1 MVSLVLVENEFVIAE
16 DIPSR
21 LRAAGFDILGT
32 PATGK
37 DAIAQARK
45 LRPDVVLMDVVLKGK
60 MDGIEAAQQ
69 ITERFDI
76 PVIFLTAHTDAATVK
91 RAAATTSYGFLI
103 KPFDDLE
110 LSAAIEM
117 AIRRRSMEAKM
128 RESDHRIRE
137 LTESLSEVIFETDMA
152 GNITFINRAG
162 LNEFGYTQEQVE
174 GGMTLYDFLPPEK
187 HEEIRETIAQAVIDE
202 PSEWIEVPAL
212 RCDGTTFPASV
223 RASVIVREGVPAGIR
238 GIAVNVTEQKRAE
251 QQLEESEQRF
261 RALFESSP
269 VMQIRYDVDGY
280 PGYVNRAALEFL
292 GVADV
297 ADIQHVSVFSS
308 SRVTGANKA
317 QLRAGHTVRYEQRY
331 DFDEIKKRGDFPT
344 TRSGIRFVDFHLAP
358 LFEVGTGK
366 VEGYLGQVADITERK
381 RAEQELEESERH
393 VRDFAQMLPELA
405 FEIDTKG
412 KLVFV
417 NDGVLATLG
426 TSREKLTKTNVL
438 SFIAPEDRKRAREE
452 MQRTLR
458 GEKEKVSGI
467 EYSGVRADGS
477 TFPLLIYTTA
487 MRRDDATVGIRGV
500 AVDITEQ
507 KRADQKLEES
517 EKRIRELTDALPEI
531 IFETDANGTVTFA
544 NATPFIR
551 YGYTKEEVEGKMN
564 FLDVIAPFERERAR
578 GNLGKIIEGEDKGWI
593 EYDLIKKN
601 GGTAPWAVRTMPI
614 VRDGVLEGLR
624 GIAIDITER
633 KRAEAALIS
642 SERRIRELTDALP
655 EIIFETDANG
665 IITFANATAFTR
677 YGWTIEEIEG
687 KLNFLDVVAP
697 FDRERARETNS
708 KRIQGEDTGWVE
720 YDLIT
725 KDGST
730 VPFDVRTT
738 PIVRDGVY
746 KGLRGIA
753 IDITERKQFEDELTH
768 ERDQAERYL
777 DTADVIMMALNLE
790 GRITMLNRKG
800 CELLGVTGEQA
811 VGTDWF
817 ETFLP
822 EDARTETWR
831 IFNSLI
837 TGEDTYV
844 YLENIVLSR
853 GEKRLV
859 AWHTSLLKDDTGTII
874 GTLSSGTDV
883 TERVRADQKLHESER
898 RIRELTNALPVVVYE
913 ADATGRITF
922 ANATAFDLFGYT
934 KEEVE
939 AGISVFQL
947 IAPADLKRA
956 RAVFPRRM
964 SGEDVGRVEYAGL
977 RKDGSTFNMAAR
989 SALMR
994 RDGAVVGQRG
1004 VLVDITERKRA
1015 EERVKEH
1022 THTIE
1027 TLNRI
1032 MTEGNRATD
1041 VQSFVEAATKLACE
1055 LMHFDIGG
1063 IYFIDDARYATLQY
1077 GQGLP
1082 ETARDAIEKIP
1093 YHDAPFSA
1101 VLIDGDPLFAEDYVT
1116 FLPQH
1121 APLGVAS
1128 LASVPL
1134 YSRDTII
1141 GALNV
1146 GSVMRHTFSQTE
1158 KALLVA
1164 IGNEAG
1170 TVIAKLQADASV
1182 RAALKEK
1189 ETLLK
1194 EIHHRVKNNMQV
1206 VSSLMSLQAD
1216 RATNVE
1222 AQAVLTASQSQIRS
1236 MALIHEKLYS
1246 SGTLSE
1252 IEFADYVGSLIKEL
1266 LQMYHVAPDAVT
1278 ITTDIEDVRFGVD
1291 IAMPCALILNELV
1304 SNCLKYAFPD
1314 GRVGEVI
1321 VGMQYADGTYT
1332 LTVAD
1337 NGVGFPADVDFR
1349 ATGSLGMQLVTALVD
1364 QLDGTIDMNREN
1376 GTSFVISFSPPP

>member
-1 MVSLVLVENEFVIAE
+1 MVSLVLVENEFVLAE
-16 DIPSR
+16 DVPSR

-37 DAIAQARK
+37 DAIAQARE
-45 LRPDVVLMDVVLKGK
+45 LHPDVVLMDVVLKGK
-60 MDGIEAAQQ
+60 MDGFKAAQQ
-69 ITERFDI
+69 IMERFDI

-91 RAAATTSYGFLI
+91 RAAATTSYGFLV

-117 AIRRRSMEAKM
+117 AIHRHSTEAKM
-128 RESDHRIRE
+128 RESDRRIRE

-152 GNITFINRAG
+152 GNISFINRAG
-162 LNEFGYTQEQVE
+162 LKEFGYTKEQVE
-174 GGMTLYDFLPPEK
+174 GGMTLYDVLSLDK
-187 HEEIRETIAQAVIDE
+187 HEEIRELIAQAVIDE
-202 PSEWIEVPAL
+202 PSGWMEVPGL
-212 RCDGTTFPASV
+212 RRDGSTFPISV
-223 RASVIVREGVPAGIR
+223 RASLIVREGVPVGIR
-238 GIAVNVTEQKRAE
+238 GIALNV
-251 QQLEESEQRF
+251 
-261 RALFESSP
+261 
-269 VMQIRYDVDGY
+269 
-280 PGYVNRAALEFL
+280 
-292 GVADV
+292 
-297 ADIQHVSVFSS
+297 
-308 SRVTGANKA
+308 
-317 QLRAGHTVRYEQRY
+317 
-331 DFDEIKKRGDFPT
+331 
-344 TRSGIRFVDFHLAP
+344 
-358 LFEVGTGK
+358 
-366 VEGYLGQVADITERK
+366 TERK
-381 RAEQELEESERH
+381 RAEHQLEE
-393 VRDFAQMLPELA
+393 
-405 FEIDTKG
+405 
-412 KLVFV
+412 
-417 NDGVLATLG
+417 
-426 TSREKLTKTNVL
+426 
-438 SFIAPEDRKRAREE
+438 
-452 MQRTLR
+452 
-458 GEKEKVSGI
+458 
-467 EYSGVRADGS
+467 
-477 TFPLLIYTTA
+477 
-487 MRRDDATVGIRGV
+487 
-500 AVDITEQ
+500 
-507 KRADQKLEES
+507 
-517 EKRIRELTDALPEI
+517 
-531 IFETDANGTVTFA
+531 
-544 NATPFIR
+544 
-551 YGYTKEEVEGKMN
+551 
-564 FLDVIAPFERERAR
+564 
-578 GNLGKIIEGEDKGWI
+578 
-593 EYDLIKKN
+593 
-601 GGTAPWAVRTMPI
+601 
-614 VRDGVLEGLR
+614 
-624 GIAIDITER
+624 
-633 KRAEAALIS
+633 

-655 EIIFETDANG
+655 EIIFETDANL
-665 IITFANATAFTR
+665 IVTFASAAIFTR
-677 YGWTIEEIEG
+677 YGWTTGEVEG
-687 KLNFLDVVAP
+687 KMNILDMVAP
-697 FDRERARETNS
+697 FDRERARETIS
-708 KRIQGEDTGWVE
+708 ERMYGEDKGWAE
-720 YDLIT
+720 YKAEYAVIIN

-730 VPFDVRTT
+730 APFDVRTI
-738 PIVRDGVY
+738 PIIRDGVFE
-746 KGLRGIA
+746 GLRGIA
-753 IDITERKQFEDELTH
+753 IDVTERK
-768 ERDQAERYL
+768 RAE
-777 DTADVIMMALNLE
+777 AALI
-790 GRITMLNRKG
+790 R
-800 CELLGVTGEQA
+800 
-811 VGTDWF
+811 
-817 ETFLP
+817 
-822 EDARTETWR
+822 
-831 IFNSLI
+831 
-837 TGEDTYV
+837 
-844 YLENIVLSR
+844 
-853 GEKRLV
+853 
-859 AWHTSLLKDDTGTII
+859 
-874 GTLSSGTDV
+874 
-883 TERVRADQKLHESER
+883 SER
-898 RIRELTNALPVVVYE
+898 RIREIADALPVLVYE
-913 ADATGRITF
+913 TDATGRMTF
-922 ANATAFDLFGYT
+922 VNATVFDLFGYT

-964 SGEDVGRVEYAGL
+964 RGEDVGRVEYSGL

-994 RDGAVVGQRG
+994 RDGSVVGQRG

-1015 EERVKEH
+1015 EEGIKER

-1063 IYFIDDARYATLQY
+1063 IYLIDADARYATLQY

-1082 ETARDAIEKIP
+1082 ETVRDAIEKIP

-1101 VLIDGDPLFAEDYVT
+1101 ILIDGDHLFAEDYVT

-1146 GSVMRHTFSQTE
+1146 GSTMRHTFSQTE

-1252 IEFADYVGSLIKEL
+1252 IEFAGYVGSLINEL
-1266 LQMYHVAPDAVT
+1266 LQIYHVAPDAVT
-1278 ITTDIEDVRFGVD
+1278 ITTDIEDVRFGVN

-1337 NGVGFPADVDFR
+1337 NGAGFPADVDFR